1 MWPNQVGYNPY
12 IIPHKILSTTKA
24 TIEQLQIGPNSEELV
39 LDQNDPVL
47 YHVRSDSLGKLSV
60 VGEYTI
66 TQKEPEPDRLDVI
79 ERQLAAIMEKLN
91 GESNTVRHAAK

>member
-1 MWPNQVGYNPY
+1 MWNQMGFNPY
-12 IIPHKILSTTKA
+12 MVPHKILNATKA

-47 YHVRSDSLGKLSV
+47 YHVRSDSLGKVSV

-91 GESNTVRHAAK
+91 GESNTGRNAAK